1 MQGRFQ
7 PRDFIRITRKYTEDY
22 VRCNVCRGYKTELK
36 KEEKTRLVYLK
47 CLNCQA
53 SRTVQQIAT
62 RYQAM
67 QRG

>member
-1 MQGRFQ
+1 MGCDGTIGNKNEMTMQGRFQ

-47 CLNCQA
+47 CLNC
-53 SRTVQQIAT
+53 
-62 RYQAM
+62 
-67 QRG
+67 